1 MFTSKKLRVLI
12 VLVLSIWVGFSVLV
26 FSAYQTQRQAQGHID
41 EAKDDLTALLRANEI
56 PVWFL
61 QHADKQFE
69 VGKNVRHQLMV
80 QNAPAAIRNYESQER
95 PNLQDPETL
104 VIVSKPKMT
113 IVIADQLISVAV
125 TDLCDPD
132 IRLIVAHDTTRYV
145 LLGEDCGPL
154 ISLIQQF
161 AAEREMNFQMDTT
174 SLAAPGITRMKLP
187 RTADRPN

>member
-1 MFTSKKLRVLI
+1 MKAKSVLI
-12 VLVLSIWVGFSVLV
+12 YKI
-26 FSAYQTQRQAQGHID
+26 Q
-41 EAKDDLTALLRANEI
+41 
-56 PVWFL
+56 
-61 QHADKQFE
+61 
-69 VGKNVRHQLMV
+69 
-80 QNAPAAIRNYESQER
+80 
-95 PNLQDPETL
+95 TL

-125 TDLCDPD
+125 TDRDPD
-132 IRLIVAHDTTRYV
+132 IRSSWHDTTRYV